1 MTFLNLTRQFFTHL
15 YDLKKENNCPGY
27 ISHLF
32 KSYSLK
38 AALRRKIVHFV
49 YLSHGISD
57 TWFCFE
63 SGKYVLEIFFIKFGM
78 QCSAI
83 FFIFFFKIQLFIIT
97 LFYCWKRS
105 KITMKWSHVW
115 TFEFVFHYNLAFCFL
130 TSTSFALLLRD
141 KFW

>member
-1 MTFLNLTRQFFTHL
+1 MTFLNLTRHFFTHL

-63 SGKYVLEIFFIKFGM
+63 SGKYVLEIFFIKFIM

-83 FFIFFFKIQLFIIT
+83 FFIFFSKFNYLLSPCFIIEKEAK
-97 LFYCWKRS
+97 LQ
-105 KITMKWSHVW
+105 
-115 TFEFVFHYNLAFCFL
+115 
-130 TSTSFALLLRD
+130 
-141 KFW
+141 